1 MGYVE
6 DAIISYCLCFHFNR
20 NFSTFSTNNKLEVA
34 KVCSTLAAHLLLEFA
49 KVFEFDFNFSHSSQ
63 LIQKLIMSG
72 KQGTKSDDACIMKNY
87 LHRYHLRT
95 LKHFPQL
102 YNDEFLQAVPMNQ
115 NEDAFYSDL
124 NGSLKSSRSNQYR
137 QLERYID
144 CSSYKK
150 SMKLLK
156 VSKKTRRKQY
166 DLENDGK
173 HNEIVYLNR
182 LAENVFAKDSIEQRL
197 VGVSEINKKISN
209 LFERIDQEISKAKR
223 ELNQEIIKCE

>member
-1 MGYVE
+1 MQQ
-6 DAIISYCLCFHFNR
+6 A
-20 NFSTFSTNNKLEVA
+20 
-34 KVCSTLAAHLLLEFA
+34 
-49 KVFEFDFNFSHSSQ
+49 FEFPFLIFFTISQ

-87 LHRYHLRT
+87 FHRYHLRT

-102 YNDEFLQAVPMNQ
+102 YSDEFLQAISMNQ
-115 NEDAFYSDL
+115 DEDEFYSDL
-124 NGSLKSSRSNQYR
+124 NGSLKSTRSNQYR
-137 QLERYID
+137 QLERDID

-156 VSKKTRRKQY
+156 ASKKTRRKQY
-166 DLENDGK
+166 DLENDDK

-182 LAENVFAKDSIEQRL
+182 LAENVFAKDSMAQRL

-209 LFERIDQEISKAKR
+209 LFDRIHQEISKAKR
-223 ELNQEIIKCE
+223 ELDQQK